1 MRKLGKRAIK
11 ELTTRYIRRYNKVFD
26 VNNLD
31 DMEDLLGTVKYDP
44 LTRKTY
50 DGVYV
55 GGILQELQQDTK
67 ELKKIQEGASI
78 FD

>member
-1 MRKLGKRAIK
+1 
-11 ELTTRYIRRYNKVFD
+11 
-26 VNNLD
+26 
-31 DMEDLLGTVKYDP
+31 MEDLLGTVKYDP

>member
-1 MRKLGKRAIK
+1 
-11 ELTTRYIRRYNKVFD
+11 
-26 VNNLD
+26 
-31 DMEDLLGTVKYDP
+31 MEDLMGVVKYDP

-67 ELKKIQEGASI
+67 ELKKIQEGVSI